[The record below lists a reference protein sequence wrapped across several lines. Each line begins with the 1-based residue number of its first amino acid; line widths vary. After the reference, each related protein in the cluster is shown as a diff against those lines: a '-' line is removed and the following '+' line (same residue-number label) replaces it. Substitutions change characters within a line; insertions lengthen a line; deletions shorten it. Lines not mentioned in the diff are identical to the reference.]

1 MKSIKPFHFHHVIQA
16 NASKSDA
23 QRCLILTAFSEYP
36 VQIRGLDSSE
46 DILSMLQCIKA
57 MGAQFDK
64 EAETIYPIRER
75 EIPALMLNVGESGF
89 ALRTLALVGLALTNN
104 LSLSGSGTL
113 LNRSQHQLCTTLSN
127 LGLQVSSNYEKIPL
141 QIQGAVTINHLVVN
155 GTDGSQVISGLFLLA
170 PLLEHESVIRI
181 ENPTSKPYLDMTI
194 SRMRDFGLSI
204 IELEQNK
211 YRIPGNQQTK
221 LKEVK
226 LEGDWSG
233 AANHLV
239 GAAISGQVEIH
250 GLQKDSKQADRAI
263 LDILEEF
270 GAEITWKD
278 DILLVKEA
286 IVKNPF
292 HANIVDC
299 PDLFPISVVLACSAQ
314 GISEISG
321 IHRLKNKESNRL
333 NVMCELL
340 DKWNV
345 RYQIEENNI
354 LIVGTGSVD
363 GAEINTYDDHRIAMA
378 GTIAACI
385 SAKEMILNED
395 ACIKKSYPNFYV
407 DLGV

>member
-46 DILSMLQCIKA
+46 DILSMLHCIKA

-64 EAETIYPIRER
+64 ETETIYPIRER
-75 EIPALMLNVGESGF
+75 EIPALLLNVGESGF

-113 LNRSQHQLCTTLSN
+113 LNRSQHQLCTILSN

>member
-1 MKSIKPFHFHHVIQA
+1 
-16 NASKSDA
+16 
-23 QRCLILTAFSEYP
+23 
-36 VQIRGLDSSE
+36 
-46 DILSMLQCIKA
+46 

-64 EAETIYPIRER
+64 ETETIYPIRER
-75 EIPALMLNVGESGF
+75 EIPALLLNVGESGF

-113 LNRSQHQLCTTLSN
+113 LNRSQHQLCTILSN

>member
-46 DILSMLQCIKA
+46 DILSMLHCIKA

-113 LNRSQHQLCTTLSN
+113 LNRSQHQLCTILSN

-141 QIQGAVTINHLVVN
+141 QMKGAVTINHLVVN

-263 LDILEEF
+263 LYILEEF

-286 IVKNPF
+286 RVKNPF

-385 SAKEMILNED
+385 SVKEMILNED